1 MKLEIKEGF
10 LKNLLML
17 WAGLSILLIAIGL
30 IVFYKGFA
38 HQAFVGLLNA
48 VNAVCWFLVFAF
60 RRHIESYISTL
71 AARTKNLAFY
81 VHFNHERKIGAV
93 LLSLSTVFGMGVV
106 FLSFYSV
113 DLYSELI
120 SEDGIVE
127 YSSAVFWFLAVI
139 IMVVYTARLL
149 KMGTQK
155 PTFTFNLLLILF
167 FFLCAGEE
175 ISWGQRLFD
184 IETPQ
189 LLKEVN
195 VQNEITLHNI
205 GSISVFSNI
214 FFVICV
220 TFFLCVPFLA
230 QKYNRIRDIFYYVDF
245 PVPNRFAT
253 YIFIVTLLVWVCIGV
268 RFGTLGFHPFSL
280 FEEQYYT
287 QMDDEIFEFFA
298 AYTFLCFSIFNSV
311 KVVSVKGQELTV

>member
-1 MKLEIKEGF
+1 
-10 LKNLLML
+10 
-17 WAGLSILLIAIGL
+17 
-30 IVFYKGFA
+30 
-38 HQAFVGLLNA
+38 
-48 VNAVCWFLVFAF
+48 
-60 RRHIESYISTL
+60 
-71 AARTKNLAFY
+71 
-81 VHFNHERKIGAV
+81 
-93 LLSLSTVFGMGVV
+93 
-106 FLSFYSV
+106 
-113 DLYSELI
+113 
-120 SEDGIVE
+120 
-127 YSSAVFWFLAVI
+127 
-139 IMVVYTARLL
+139 
-149 KMGTQK
+149 
-155 PTFTFNLLLILF
+155 LF